1 MSVAACGRCDAV
13 APVKRRLTDGTP
25 LCRTCWRRD
34 PASWKTCAG
43 CGRSR
48 PVNARDAAGRPVCG
62 SCYRQLAPTR
72 ACDGCGRER
81 RIVSRDG
88 GGAWCET
95 CYRQVRPRRRCGRCD
110 RVTVINKRGSDG
122 TPDLCAACN
131 FAPTATCV
139 RCGVEAM
146 CRRAGGTGPPTC
158 LRCVATSQLDELL
171 TGPDGTIDEAFDQL
185 RQVFATTP
193 QPRSILVWLQR
204 SPGARLL
211 RQLVVGDLDL
221 DHTSLDRLPQ
231 TPSLHHLRQLLIAT
245 GVLDER
251 DLQLTLLEQAAR
263 RHAATLADGE
273 HRQILLAYA
282 TWSQLPR
289 LRRRYPNGIPPLAA
303 TTARARMATAVRF
316 LTHLTHNDQ
325 QLATLTQH
333 EVDRWMTAHPG
344 QRQATRIFLTW
355 AAQHRHAP
363 ADIAVPAVAR
373 ESSFRPPGPDAR
385 WQLARRLLHDD
396 TLEVADRVAGILVV
410 LYAQPVA
417 RIVRLTRDD
426 IDDQQ
431 THLTI
436 CFGKD
441 LVEIPEPL
449 TRLARQLPAPAQTG
463 PSGTVPAA
471 RRWLFP
477 GRQAGLPMHPS
488 TLACR
493 LRRLGIDI
501 RAARNAAMLQ
511 LAAEVPAAVLADTLS
526 IDVGTAT
533 RWAARTGATWSN
545 YAGSRASPRAT
556 VPDEA

>member
-13 APVKRRLTDGTP
+13 APVKRRLADGTP

-34 PASWKTCAG
+34 PASWKICSG
-43 CGRSR
+43 CGQSR
-48 PVNARDAAGRPVCG
+48 PVNARDDAGRPVCV

-81 RIVSRDG
+81 RIVSRREG
-88 GGAWCET
+88 SAWCET
-95 CYRQVRPRRRCGRCD
+95 CYRQVRPRRRCGGCG
-110 RVTVINKRGSDG
+110 RVTAINKRGRDG
-122 TPDLCAACN
+122 SPDLCAACN

-146 CRRAGGTGPPTC
+146 CRRADGTGPPTC
-158 LRCVATSQLDELL
+158 LRCVATTQLDELL
-171 TGPDGTIDEAFDQL
+171 TGPNDTIDEAFDQI
-185 RQVFATTP
+185 RQVFATAP

-204 SPGARLL
+204 SPGAQLL
-211 RQLVVGDLDL
+211 RQLVAGEIGL

-245 GVLDER
+245 GVLDEH

-263 RHAATLADGE
+263 RHAATLGDSE
-273 HRQILLAYA
+273 DRQIFLAYVS
-282 TWSQLPR
+282 WSELPR

-303 TTARARMATAVRF
+303 TTARARMATAARL
-316 LTHLTHNDQ
+316 LTHLTDQ
-325 QLATLTQH
+325 DDGLATVTQS
-333 EVDRWMTAHPG
+333 EVNSWITAHPG
-344 QRQATRIFLTW
+344 QQQTTRAFLMW
-355 AAQHRHAP
+355 AVRHRHAP
-363 ADIAVPAVAR
+363 PDVTVAVRPGGQ
-373 ESSFRPPGPDAR
+373 SSPRPLAPDAR

-417 RIVRLTRDD
+417 RIVRLTCDD
-426 IDDQQ
+426 IDDQG
-431 THLTI
+431 TRLTI
-436 CFGKD
+436 CFGAD
-441 LVEIPEPL
+441 DVEIPVPL
-449 TRLARQLPAPAQTG
+449 AQLARQLPAPAQTG
-463 PSGTVPAA
+463 PSGSVRAA

-488 TLACR
+488 TLA
-493 LRRLGIDI
+493 RRLHRVGIDV

-511 LAAEVPAAVLADTLS
+511 LAAEIPAAVLADTLS

-533 RWAARTGATWSN
+533 RWAASAGATWSR
-545 YAGSRASPRAT
+545 YAAARTSSTHPIA
-556 VPDEA
+556 